1 MFPARRLALILVVA
15 SIPGAAA
22 RQGAR
27 VDDPLVVVRDGK
39 YGYIDHDGTIV
50 IRPAFLWGSDFING
64 YATVYICGR
73 TVSIDRNGQLIP
85 LRHSTRNDGLS
96 PQRVGDKTGF
106 VDIDGRLKISATFD
120 EALPFSDGLAAVQ
133 VGRSWGF
140 VDANGQLAIPA
151 VFDAAFYFREGV
163 GFAKQGDDDVLI
175 DKSGKILARGLR
187 AGGFSTEGRVSVAR
201 NDVFGYVDTRGRVV
215 IPFAYEQAEMFVHGL
230 AAVEKGGTWGYV
242 DRDGTIAIPFAFDRA
257 GPFFSGLAPVI
268 RGDESGFIDR
278 TGTFAFHVPFASA
291 PGFSTANADG
301 MALTD
306 TDVSRFF
313 TADGGFGYV
322 NTAGK
327 IIWGSVHESP
337 DHPPPFGWTEAQ
349 KIASC
354 DGVSVEERGRIAA
367 FRE

>member
-1 MFPARRLALILVVA
+1 LFAL
-15 SIPGAAA
+15 AAA
-22 RQGAR
+22 PHAIARQSPNTR
-27 VDDPLVVVRDGK
+27 DPLVVVRDGK
-39 YGYIDHDGTIV
+39 YGYIDHDGAIV
-50 IRPAFLWGSDFING
+50 IRPAFLWGSDFISG
-64 YATVYICGR
+64 YATVYVCAR

-85 LRHSTRNDGLS
+85 LRHATRNDGLS

-106 VDIDGRLKISATFD
+106 VDIDGRLKIPATFD
-120 EALPFSDGLAAVQ
+120 DALPFSDGLAAVQ
-133 VGRSWGF
+133 AGRSWGF
-140 VDANGQLAIPA
+140 VDANGHLAIPA

-163 GFAKQGDDDVLI
+163 GFAKQGDNDVLI

-187 AGGFSTEGRVSVAR
+187 ASGFSAEGRVPVAR
-201 NDVFGYVDTRGRVV
+201 NDVFGYVDTHGRVV
-215 IPFAYEQAEMFVHGL
+215 IPFVYEQADMFVHGL
-230 AAVEKGGTWGYV
+230 AAVEKSGKWGYV

-257 GPFFSGLAPVI
+257 GPFFSGLAPAV

-291 PGFSTANADG
+291 PGFSAADADG

-313 TADGGFGYV
+313 TANRGFGYV

-327 IIWGSVHESP
+327 IIWGPVRESP
-337 DHPPPFGWTEAQ
+337 DHPPLFGWTEEQ

-354 DGVSVEERGRIAA
+354 DGISDMERTRIAA
-367 FRE
+367 FPD